1 MFQNFVHYPIPHICI
16 FNICS
21 NCVPDTAPS
30 PNFKVPDEF
39 PAVGIYDKQLPI
51 DKSPQQY
58 MLPVH
63 ETSPLSTVK
72 TSLIPSGLAGD

>member
-1 MFQNFVHYPIPHICI
+1 MFQNFLHYPIPHICI

-21 NCVPDTAPS
+21 NCVPESAPS

-39 PAVGIYDKQLPI
+39 PAIGIPI

-58 MLPVH
+58 ILPVH
-63 ETSPLSTVK
+63 ETSLLSTVK
-72 TSLIPSGLAGD
+72 ISLISSGLAGD